1 MSYYD
6 IDDILADATKIPCR
20 FNYNIP
26 GLGYLEGNIG
36 HDIKKNAKVELPL
49 WLGRVLAIV
58 GGDADPSSVGED
70 EALSFIELITPELL
84 APRVINAIKSGPA
97 TLDVRS
103 INSHFYALAVKW
115 ATLFNDRELVE
126 VLNYMLL
133 ERSQEIRNHASSID
147 LENLAQ
153 GRDPGTFMLTLD
165 EFEKVIY
172 RNSHESCK
180 ETKQWMVQK

>member
-6 IDDILADATKIPCR
+6 IDDILADSTKVPCR

-36 HDIKKNAKVELPL
+36 QDIKKNAKVELPL

-58 GGDADPSSVGED
+58 GGDSESSGLEDD

-84 APRVINAIKSGPA
+84 APRVINAIKSGPVS
-97 TLDVRS
+97 LDVRS

-115 ATLFNDRELVE
+115 ATLFNDRNLVE

-133 ERSQEIRNHASSID
+133 ERSQEIRNHASSTD
-147 LENLAQ
+147 LDNLAQ
-153 GRDPGTFMLTLD
+153 GRDPSTFMLTLD

-172 RNSHESCK
+172 RSSHESCK
-180 ETKQWMVQK
+180 DMKQWMVQK